1 MLVNTV
7 KIVLAKTINILGQI
21 RLLPSVLF
29 DHNNNKKKQACLDI
43 LVFKHVMTDK

>member
-21 RLLPSVLF
+21 HLLPSVLF
-29 DHNNNKKKQACLDI
+29 DHNNKKKQACLDI